1 MNTPPIGFDT
11 RSAAPRGSCALCTVP
26 ARFVEYFMCDMP
38 DTVRALIDEQELKSL
53 LPMTLRQIRTLRLAG
68 QIPYL
73 KVNRRTFLYNPERV
87 LSALKKLETKSKK
100 SRAATTK

>member
-1 MNTPPIGFDT
+1 MPAVVGVRTVLRRYGANATGAQLIEH
-11 RSAAPRGSCALCTVP
+11 AADRLRHSVGSTSGVLRVVHRPRT
-26 ARFVEYFMCDMP
+26 FVEYFMCDMP

-73 KVNRRTFLYNPERV
+73 KVNRRTF
-87 LSALKKLETKSKK
+87 
-100 SRAATTK
+100 